1 MSITTHCQDK
11 VVLTNYK
18 SVVTDPV
25 YKQPPELFYK
35 KCVLRNF
42 TKFSGK
48 YL

>member
-11 VVLTNYK
+11 MVLTNYK
-18 SVVTDPV
+18 SGVIDQVQ
-25 YKQPPELFYK
+25 KQPPELFYK

-48 YL
+48 